1 MPIPKPKANE
11 PKKDFLQRC
20 MRNPIM
26 VSEYSREKRTAICST
41 AFETKLNTNQR
52 ISFDYDGTLST
63 KKGTKL
69 AKDLI
74 KNNTLYII
82 SARSFK
88 TGMTDKAREIGIPFN
103 HIFATGS
110 NKAKIDKIKE
120 LNTQTHYDNNI
131 DVLSELGSVGKHI

>member
-20 MRNPIM
+20 MGNPIM
-26 VSEYSREKRTAICST
+26 VSEYSKDKRTAICST

-82 SARSFK
+82 SARSSK
-88 TGMTDKAREIGIPFN
+88 TGMIDKAREIGIPFN
-103 HIFATGS
+103 YIFATGS

-120 LNTQTHYDNNI
+120 LKIQIHYDNNN
-131 DVLSELGSVGKHI
+131 DVLNELGSVGKHI

>member
-1 MPIPKPKANE
+1 MPIPKPKTNE
-11 PKKDFLQRC
+11 PKKEFLQRC
-20 MRNPIM
+20 MSNPIM
-26 VSEYSREKRTAICST
+26 VSEYSKDKRTAICTT

-52 ISFDYDGTLST
+52 ISFDYDGTLSS

-74 KNNTLYII
+74 INNTLYII
-82 SARSFK
+82 SARSSK
-88 TGMTDKAREIGIPFN
+88 TGIIDKAREIGIPFN

-120 LNTQTHYDNNI
+120 LKIQTHYDNNS
-131 DVLSELGSVGKHI
+131 DVLNELGSVGKHI

>member
-20 MRNPIM
+20 IRNPIM
-26 VSEYSREKRTAICST
+26 VSEYSREKRTAICTT

-52 ISFDYDGTLST
+52 ISFDYDGTLSS

-74 KNNTLYII
+74 INNTLYII
-82 SARSFK
+82 SARSSK
-88 TGMTDKAREIGIPFN
+88 TGIIDKAREIGIPFN

-120 LNTQTHYDNNI
+120 LKIQTHYDNNS
-131 DVLSELGSVGKHI
+131 DVLNELGSVGKHI

>member
-11 PKKDFLQRC
+11 PKKEFIQRC
-20 MRNPIM
+20 MGNPVM
-26 VSEYSREKRTAICST
+26 VAEYSKDKRTAICTT
-41 AFETKLNTNQR
+41 AFETKLNTNQK

-74 KNNTLYII
+74 TNNTLYII
-82 SARSFK
+82 SARSSK
-88 TGMTDKAREIGIPFN
+88 TGMIDKAREVGIPFN

-110 NKAKIDKIKE
+110 NDAKIEKIKA
-120 LNTQTHYDNNI
+120 LKIQTHYDNNN
-131 DVLSELGSVGKHI
+131 DVLNQLGSVGKHI